1 MFSIMK
7 RVEKGDYT
15 MFEHWDQIAYRRA
28 HGRTSHSSLAPSA
41 TPSAE
46 STTPPPLAVNRIE
59 NRQIL
64 FKPPSMQARPRR
76 YRGGKLR
83 GLLHPSKTLR
93 KRFHRVRSLQDFS
106 PAVLFRRLQTTK
118 RDACPSK
125 IRPLRRAPI
134 CSVIPR
140 ALHQFL
146 HSAEVPQRLP

>member
-93 KRFHRVRSLQDFS
+93 KRFHRVRSLQDLS
-106 PAVLFRRLQTTK
+106 PAVLFLQTTK